1 MMITDKIKEL
11 KEKCPYK
18 TALVDIKTKNKIT
31 FSQMD
36 IRSDKICTY
45 FEKKGLKKGDKIVI
59 FIPIGV
65 EFYLILTAILK
76 MGMQAVFID
85 PYADT
90 EYINKCCETVSPE
103 GIVGS
108 GKTILK
114 GFFLKGIRKIRKKI
128 NYVKMLEQAE
138 GLPPMK
144 KKKIKKYER
153 IEEQIN
159 EKTPA
164 LISFTNENT
173 DFPKVIT
180 KTQGFLLGQYN
191 VLEKNVKFEKET
203 SVYSSFPV
211 FALFHMAMGNTT
223 FISDIDLRKPVEA
236 NLEDII
242 RQIKA
247 NKIQNIMLSPVIFE
261 QIADYSEGKKVQL
274 KDVKN
279 IYIYEAPVF
288 PKLMEK
294 IRKIFT
300 EAEIRVLYGMSEAG
314 PISILNFE
322 DIAEEDIENMKKGAG
337 LLVGKTV
344 DEIELKIEENEIFV
358 RGENVINEYTDIQ
371 ENSKDK
377 WYRTEDMGY
386 IDGKGRLMLL
396 GKVKRQIKIGEN
408 VYYPLAIETAF
419 SFCKALKKSVLT
431 LKNDNLC
438 LIVERNPEFKDNLTE
453 SKEIMELKEKFGI
466 FEITEAEISIDKNL

>member
-1 MMITDKIKEL
+1 
-11 KEKCPYK
+11 
-18 TALVDIKTKNKIT
+18 
-31 FSQMD
+31 
-36 IRSDKICTY
+36 
-45 FEKKGLKKGDKIVI
+45 
-59 FIPIGV
+59 
-65 EFYLILTAILK
+65 
-76 MGMQAVFID
+76 
-85 PYADT
+85 
-90 EYINKCCETVSPE
+90 
-103 GIVGS
+103 
-108 GKTILK
+108 
-114 GFFLKGIRKIRKKI
+114 
-128 NYVKMLEQAE
+128 MLEHAE
-138 GLPPMK
+138 GLPPIK
-144 KKKIKKYER
+144 NKKIKKYETL
-153 IEEQIN
+153 EEQIN

-164 LISFTNENT
+164 LISFTDGDT
-173 DFPKVIT
+173 DFSKIIT

-191 VLEKNVKFEKET
+191 VLEKNLKFEKET

-236 NLEDII
+236 NPEDII

-386 IDGKGRLMLL
+386 IDGKGRLVLL

-431 LKNDNLC
+431 FKNDNLC
-438 LIVERNPEFKDNLTE
+438 LIVERNPEFKDDLTE

-466 FEITEAEISIDKNL
+466 FEITEAEIPIDKNL

>member
-1 MMITDKIKEL
+1 M
-11 KEKCPYK
+11 
-18 TALVDIKTKNKIT
+18 
-31 FSQMD
+31 
-36 IRSDKICTY
+36 
-45 FEKKGLKKGDKIVI
+45 
-59 FIPIGV
+59 
-65 EFYLILTAILK
+65 
-76 MGMQAVFID
+76 
-85 PYADT
+85 
-90 EYINKCCETVSPE
+90 
-103 GIVGS
+103 
-108 GKTILK
+108 
-114 GFFLKGIRKIRKKI
+114 
-128 NYVKMLEQAE
+128 
-138 GLPPMK
+138 
-144 KKKIKKYER
+144 
-153 IEEQIN
+153 
-159 EKTPA
+159 
-164 LISFTNENT
+164 
-173 DFPKVIT
+173 
-180 KTQGFLLGQYN
+180 
-191 VLEKNVKFEKET
+191 
-203 SVYSSFPV
+203 
-211 FALFHMAMGNTT
+211 
-223 FISDIDLRKPVEA
+223 
-236 NLEDII
+236 
-242 RQIKA
+242 
-247 NKIQNIMLSPVIFE
+247 IFE

-322 DIAEEDIENMKKGAG
+322 DIAEEDIESMKKGAG

-358 RGENVINEYTDIQ
+358 KGENVINEYTDIQ

-386 IDGKGRLMLL
+386 IDGKGRLVLL

-431 LKNDNLC
+431 FKNDNLC
-438 LIVERNPEFKDNLTE
+438 LIVERNPEFKDDLTE

-466 FEITEAEISIDKNL
+466 FEITEAEIPIDKNL